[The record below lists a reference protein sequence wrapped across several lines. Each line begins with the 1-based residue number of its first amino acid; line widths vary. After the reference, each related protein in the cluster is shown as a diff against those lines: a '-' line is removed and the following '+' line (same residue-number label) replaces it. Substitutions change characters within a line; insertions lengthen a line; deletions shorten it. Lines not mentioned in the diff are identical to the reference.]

1 MSEMPLNLCSYK
13 KAGSEKCT
21 TVYRGIVDSLYMIG
35 TYAYYLHKVWVYV
48 LSTKGP
54 LNRLN

>member
-54 LNRLN
+54 VNR